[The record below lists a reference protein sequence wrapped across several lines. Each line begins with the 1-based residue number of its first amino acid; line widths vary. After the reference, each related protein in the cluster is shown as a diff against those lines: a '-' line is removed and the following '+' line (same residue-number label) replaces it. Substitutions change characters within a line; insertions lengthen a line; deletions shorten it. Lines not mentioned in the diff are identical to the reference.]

1 MKKKEK
7 NELDDRP
14 EAIYNNSTWSESKV
28 YRLLYNWW
36 SDEINQLRSLSCWS
50 HWPLV
55 DAASSMLLSFEH
67 STIMKLI
74 LFEVTWEQ
82 IKGGKWHALET
93 KVEVQ

>member
-1 MKKKEK
+1 
-7 NELDDRP
+7 
-14 EAIYNNSTWSESKV
+14 
-28 YRLLYNWW
+28 
-36 SDEINQLRSLSCWS
+36 
-50 HWPLV
+50 
-55 DAASSMLLSFEH
+55 MLLSFEH